1 MFEAIKNTKVF
12 DQVIGQIKELIRQ
25 GDLKC
30 GDKLPSERDMCEQLR
45 VSRTSIREALRAL
58 EMLGII
64 EARQGGGN
72 YINEQFEDSFFEP
85 LSLTF
90 LLHGSNIDEVI
101 KFRQMMEPQAAGE
114 AAVRRSEEQ
123 LEEMKRLLCELKTT
137 ENETVSAAIDKQLH
151 YKIIEA
157 SGNKL
162 VAYTM
167 YAVSALVEEYII
179 NTRSSMIKNPENKS
193 LLYEQHD
200 NIIHAIEKQDS
211 AEAIKAMSEH
221 LIYSMGECCNG
232 INQ

>member
-72 YINEQFEDSFFEP
+72 YIKEQFEDSFFEP

-211 AEAIKAMSEH
+211 AEAIRAMSEH
-221 LIYSMGECCNG
+221 LIYSMRYE
-232 INQ
+232 

>member
-25 GDLKC
+25 GDLKP
-30 GDKLPSERDMCEQLR
+30 GDKLPSEREMCEQLR

-72 YINEQFEDSFFEP
+72 YIKEQFEDSLFEP

-114 AAVRRSEEQ
+114 AALRRSEEQ
-123 LEEMKRLLCELKTT
+123 LEEMKRLLCELKTS
-137 ENETVSAAIDKQLH
+137 ENESVSAAIDKQLH

-162 VAYTM
+162 VSYTM

-179 NTRSSMIKNPENKS
+179 NTRSNMFKNPENKR
-193 LLYEQHD
+193 LLYKQHES
-200 NIIHAIEKQDS
+200 IIRAIEQQDS
-211 AEAIKAMSEH
+211 TAAIRAMSEH
-221 LIYSMGECCNG
+221 LLST
-232 INQ
+232 

>member
-25 GDLKC
+25 GDLKR
-30 GDKLPSERDMCEQLR
+30 GDKLPSEREMCEQLR
-45 VSRTSIREALRAL
+45 VRTSIREALRAL

-72 YINEQFEDSFFEP
+72 YIKEQFEDSFFEP

-101 KFRQMMEPQAAGE
+101 KFRQMIEPQAAGE
-114 AAVRRSEEQ
+114 AALRRSEEQ
-123 LEEMKRLLCELKTT
+123 LEEMKRLLCELNTS
-137 ENETVSAAIDKQLH
+137 ENESVSAAIDKQLH

-162 VAYTM
+162 VSYTM

-179 NTRSSMIKNPENKS
+179 NTRSSMFKNPENKR
-193 LLYEQHD
+193 LLYKQHES
-200 NIIHAIEKQDS
+200 IIHAIEQQDS
-211 AEAIKAMSEH
+211 TAAIRAMSEH
-221 LIYSMGECCNG
+221 LLST
-232 INQ
+232 